1 MTDYH
6 LRPATINDILEI
18 YELYNIVSK
27 NVGGLARTSEE
38 ILKEYIEHFS
48 QKSLDNGIQFV
59 LTNLSDNRIIG
70 EIHCYKLGP
79 KVFNH
84 VLGELT
90 IAVHPNF
97 QGKGL
102 GRILFN
108 ALLEKV
114 KEERKDVLRVELIA
128 RESNKKAIQFYQ
140 SLGFQTEGRL
150 LNRIKSGMNEFEA
163 DIPMAWMNENYHL

>member
-6 LRPATINDILEI
+6 LRPATIDDILEI
-18 YELYNIVSK
+18 YDLYKVVSK
-27 NVGGLARTSEE
+27 NVGGLVRTSDE
-38 ILKEYIEHFS
+38 ITKEYIERFS
-48 QKSLDNGIQFV
+48 RKSLDNGIQFV
-59 LTNLSDNRIIG
+59 VTNLSDNRILG

-79 KVFNH
+79 EVFNH

-90 IAVHPNF
+90 IAVHPDF
-97 QGKGL
+97 QGKGF

-140 SLGFQTEGRL
+140 SLGFKTEGRL
-150 LNRIKSGMNEFEA
+150 LNRIKSGTNEFEA
-163 DIPMAWMNENYHL
+163 DIPMAWMNDNYRL